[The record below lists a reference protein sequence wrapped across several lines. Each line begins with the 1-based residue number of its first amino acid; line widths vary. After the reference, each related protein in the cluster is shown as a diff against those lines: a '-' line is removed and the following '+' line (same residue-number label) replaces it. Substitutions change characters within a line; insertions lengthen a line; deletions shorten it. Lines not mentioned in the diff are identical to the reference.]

1 MSESVPLCLVAGHI
15 CLDIIPQLAARHGEN
30 LGLVP
35 GKLVN
40 VGAAQLATG
49 GVVSNTGLALYR
61 LGAPVRLLGKVGDDE
76 LGHIILHIL
85 SAHNEILARDM
96 ICARDESSSYTL
108 VFSPPDVDRMF
119 LHHSGANDT
128 FCAADVPDEM
138 MQDAALLH
146 FGYPPL
152 MKAMRE
158 NGGAELETLFRRAKA
173 QSLTTSLD
181 MTLPD
186 PNAESVDW
194 PALLARVLP
203 HVDLFLPSLDEL
215 VWMIDRENFGR
226 LNNGIPDAAWL
237 QVLAERV
244 LELGAAIVVIKLG
257 ARGLYARVSEN
268 AARLERMGRG
278 APRDVEAWRGRERRI
293 APFEIEVAGTTGA
306 GDAAIAGFL
315 FGLLNGF
322 SLQQTLV
329 AAAASGA
336 CCCEFSDATTG
347 VRSWP
352 EIEARLQNGWAQ
364 QAI

>member
-1 MSESVPLCLVAGHI
+1 MKRSVPLCLVAGHI
-15 CLDIIPQLAARHGEN
+15 CLDIIPQLAAHHGPT
-30 LGLVP
+30 LGLAP

-40 VGAAQLATG
+40 AGAAQLATG
-49 GVVSNTGLALYR
+49 GVVSNTGLALHR

-76 LGHIILHIL
+76 LGHLILHIL
-85 SAHNEILARDM
+85 REHDESLARDM

-173 QSLTTSLD
+173 QHLTTSLD

-186 PNAESVDW
+186 PDAERVDW

-203 HVDLFLPSLDEL
+203 HVDLFLPSIDEL
-215 VWMIDRENFGR
+215 VWMIDCENFGC
-226 LNNGIPDAAWL
+226 LNDEIPRADWL
-237 QVLAERV
+237 QVLAGRV
-244 LELGAAIVVIKLG
+244 LAQGAAIVVIKLG
-257 ARGLYARVSEN
+257 AHGLYARVSED
-268 AARLERMGRG
+268 AARLTQMGRA
-278 APRDVEAWRGRERRI
+278 APRDIEQWRGRELRM
-293 APFEIEVAGTTGA
+293 APFEIAVAGTTGA

-322 SLQQTLV
+322 SLQQALV

-336 CCCEFSDATTG
+336 CCCECADATTG

-352 EIEARLQNGWAQ
+352 EIEARLRNGWAQ
-364 QAI
+364 QVF